1 MVKVFKNSKKDKLQ
15 EAIKRQKIKRESN
28 ILQKVEDFRTTPCGF
43 GYSDMIK
50 RRFKKSS

>member
-1 MVKVFKNSKKDKLQ
+1 MVKIFKNSEKNKLQ
-15 EAIKRQKIKRESN
+15 DAIKRQKIERESN

-43 GYSDMIK
+43 GYSNMIK